1 MSKCKNGAYLKWWVG
16 IDIREILL
24 GNEDIVELTDSDI
37 YPIVAPEGTLGNII
51 VYRRIKYQRD
61 YGKMGL
67 MDDVARIEVLAVAD
81 SYEES
86 VSLAAL
92 IDDTLT
98 GTHTN
103 SENSL
108 KYSLE
113 FSLFDSEEAFE
124 DNKYVQTLIF
134 EVK

>member
-1 MSKCKNGAYLKWWVG
+1 MNRCSNGAYLKWWVG

-24 GNEDIVELTDSDI
+24 SDNNISELTGNDV
-37 YPIVAPEGTLGNII
+37 YPLVAPENTEGSFIL
-51 VYRRIKYQRD
+51 YRRVKYQRE

-67 MDDVARIEVLAVAD
+67 QNDVARVELLAIAD

-86 VSLAAL
+86 VALASLV
-92 IDDTLT
+92 DNCLT
-98 GTHTN
+98 GAHTN
-103 SENSL
+103 TENGIS
-108 KYSLE
+108 YSLT
-113 FSLFDSEEAFE
+113 FTLYDSEEGFE

>member
-1 MSKCKNGAYLKWWVG
+1 MNRCSNGAYLKWWVG

-24 GNEDIVELTDSDI
+24 ADPNIAELTGGNV
-37 YPIVAPEGTLGNII
+37 YPLVAPENTEGSFIL
-51 VYRRIKYQRD
+51 YRRVKYQRE

-67 MDDVARIEVLAVAD
+67 QDDVARVELLAIAD

-86 VSLAAL
+86 VALASLV
-92 IDDTLT
+92 DNCLT
-98 GTHTN
+98 GAHINT
-103 SENSL
+103 ENGIS
-108 KYSLE
+108 YSLT
-113 FSLFDSEEAFE
+113 FTLYDSEEGFE